1 VSKCLWCVAAPVA
14 ALALVAIAPSA
25 RSVYGQ
31 GSSMPAQ
38 RGEIAYV
45 LERLH
50 GKYGS
55 WLAVTDLAGGA
66 VRSLTKPVAL
76 SQDRQDVQP
85 EWSPNGAQVAFVRTL
100 SSRGD
105 RDALSVADV
114 ASGRI
119 HPIAS
124 AKQVGGGIENPL
136 WSPRGNR
143 LAFDRG
149 YCGTRPRDIGLYEV
163 DNHGSSV
170 TRLPTPPAG
179 PSNRRLGR
187 HFVAFVPLAWAPDG
201 NTLLY
206 LKRNYTDDCRY
217 GYEDR
222 SGLYRIGSNGRART
236 LLARSSP
243 FVESGSWSSDG
254 GQIAFSGGCED
265 TCQIFRV
272 PAKGGTKRQV
282 TRFPSDFDV
291 EGGAITSHIF
301 LSVAWLAH
309 SSEIAYGRDR
319 SVFAFNVHT
328 GHTRRIAYG
337 SAWVG
342 QACLNPPFPDKC
354 YGNTTDVLAVSSDG
368 KQIAFEIVQDPGGET
383 SPRALYLAKTD
394 GSRVR
399 QIPLPRPPR
408 GVAIGELAVHLR

>member
-14 ALALVAIAPSA
+14 AFALIAIAASG
-25 RSVYGQ
+25 RSMHGTPAA
-31 GSSMPAQ
+31 SMPPQ

-55 WLAVTDLAGGA
+55 WLAVRDLTGGA

-76 SQDRQDVQP
+76 SEDRQDVQP
-85 EWSPNGAQVAFVRTL
+85 EWSPNGAKVAFVRNPW
-100 SSRGD
+100 GKKA
-105 RDALSVADV
+105 ALAVADV
-114 ASGRI
+114 SSGGI
-119 HPIAS
+119 HPIVS
-124 AKQVGGGIENPL
+124 AKQVGGDIENPL

-143 LAFDRG
+143 LAFDG
-149 YCGTRPRDIGLYEV
+149 WGCGGRRRDIGLYEV
-163 DNHGSSV
+163 DDHGSSL

-187 HFVAFVPLAWAPDG
+187 HIVDFVPLAWAPDG

-222 SGLYRIGSNGRART
+222 SGIYRIRSNGKART
-236 LLARSSP
+236 PIAGSSP
-243 FVESGSWSSDG
+243 FVEAGSWSSDG
-254 GQIAFSGGCED
+254 RQIAFSGGCED

-272 PAKGGTKRQV
+272 PAKGGAKRQV

-301 LSVAWLAH
+301 LSVAWLPH

-319 SVFAFNVHT
+319 SLFAIDVRT
-328 GHTRRIAYG
+328 GHARRIAYG

-368 KQIAFEIVQDPGGET
+368 KQIAFEIVLDPGGGT

-394 GSRVR
+394 GSQVR

-408 GVAIGELAVHLR
+408 GVAIGELAVHLH

>member
-1 VSKCLWCVAAPVA
+1 MTKCLWCAATPVA
-14 ALALVAIAPSA
+14 AFALVAIAASG
-25 RSVYGQ
+25 RSMHGTAAA
-31 GSSMPAQ
+31 SMPEQ
-38 RGEIAYV
+38 SGEIAYE
-45 LERLH
+45 LERVH
-50 GKYGS
+50 SKYGS
-55 WLAVTDLAGGA
+55 WLAVTDLAGGGA
-66 VRSLTKPVAL
+66 RSLTKPVAL
-76 SQDRQDVQP
+76 SEDRHDVQP
-85 EWSPNGAQVAFVRTL
+85 EWSPNGAQVAFVRN
-100 SSRGD
+100 SGRKA
-105 RDALSVADV
+105 ALALADV
-114 ASGRI
+114 ASGGI
-119 HPIAS
+119 HSIVS

-136 WSPRGNR
+136 WSPRGDR
-143 LAFDRG
+143 LAFDRWR
-149 YCGTRPRDIGLYEV
+149 CGGRRRDIGLYDV
-163 DNHGSSV
+163 DDHGSSI

-187 HFVAFVPLAWAPDG
+187 HIVDFEPLAWAPNG
-201 NTLLY
+201 NALLY
-206 LKRNYTDDCRY
+206 LKRNFTDDCRY

-291 EGGAITSHIF
+291 EGGAIRSHIF
-301 LSVAWLAH
+301 LSAAWLPH
-309 SSEIAYGRDR
+309 SSEIAYGRDH
-319 SVFAFNVHT
+319 SVFAIDVHT

-354 YGNTTDVLAVSSDG
+354 YGNTTNVIAVSSDG
-368 KQIAFEIVQDPGGET
+368 TQIAFEIVKDAAGET
-383 SPRALYLAKTD
+383 SLSALYLAKTD
-394 GSRVR
+394 GSGVR
-399 QIPLPRPPR
+399 RIPLLRSPA
-408 GVAIGELAVHLR
+408 GVAIVDLAVYLP